1 MKTLIALMLGAFA
14 ANHLYK
20 SSQRRRNAT
29 ALADGTNHSPRS
41 DIGAPE
47 AGASSPNAAERLQQ
61 SQAGGAFAGVAGG
74 PATPQPFPETGA
86 EDGDTPRPGLPDF
99 ARGA

>member
-20 SSQRRRNAT
+20 SRQRRRNAT
-29 ALADGTNHSPRS
+29 ALADGMSSHSPGS
-41 DIGAPE
+41 DPGAPE
-47 AGASSPNAAERLQQ
+47 AGSPDTTALQQ
-61 SQAGGAFAGVAGG
+61 SQASGAAALR
-74 PATPQPFPETGA
+74 PLPETGA
-86 EDGDTPRPGLPDF
+86 DDGDTPRPGLPDF